1 MRVIAITH
9 LIIILIEVL
18 LLRKINITNAGIL
31 LLIQVNLFVFCHK
44 PTEPIRLWMT
54 PPPEVAKTAAVYGE
68 IKNPYATDVEI
79 RTIVSNGY
87 KTVDFHETSL
97 DDQSGV
103 TRMRKLDYPILLKAN
118 ETIELVR
125 SGKHLMLYEKLDHS
139 GKLELKI
146 QFSNGESRTVLV
158 EERAL

>member
-1 MRVIAITH
+1 
-9 LIIILIEVL
+9 
-18 LLRKINITNAGIL
+18 
-31 LLIQVNLFVFCHK
+31 
-44 PTEPIRLWMT
+44 MT

>member
-1 MRVIAITH
+1 M
-9 LIIILIEVL
+9 
-18 LLRKINITNAGIL
+18 LRKINITNAGIL

-44 PTEPIRLWMT
+44 PKDPIRLWMT

-68 IKNPYATDVEI
+68 IRNPYSNDIEI

-97 DDQSGV
+97 DNQSGV
-103 TRMRKLDYPILLKAN
+103 ARMRKLNYPIILKAN

-125 SGKHLMLYEKLDHS
+125 SGKHLMLYDKINHS
-139 GKLELKI
+139 GNLELKI
-146 QFSNGESRTVLV
+146 QFSNGESRTVIV
-158 EERAL
+158 EEKTL